1 MNVNAQPAKGL
12 AIPFDH
18 NRLDRLMDEA
28 GIDVVL
34 ATSKHNVQYLLGGHR
49 ADFFDYMDATGITR
63 YLPVLVYPKGAPEKA
78 AYIGHRLEKFQR
90 EVNPMWTP
98 ETQTNTW
105 GTVDAMQKAVEH
117 MRKIGL
123 KPKRIAT
130 EFGFLPYDASQVLR
144 AAFPDAEWVD
154 ALYVLERQRVK
165 KSAEEL
171 KSLKYASE
179 AVIES
184 MQAVIG
190 ASKPGITKAEVVEAL
205 RREETNR
212 GLTFEY
218 CLITCGTSMNRAPS
232 DQKWEKGEIM
242 SIDSGGNYEGY
253 IGDVCRMAIQG
264 EPDAELEDL
273 LGEIETIQRVAMKP
287 ISAGMIG
294 GEIYAAAA
302 PLVQKSKHNNH
313 MEFLAHGM
321 GMVSHEAPRLTDR
334 GPVPYPERIR
344 EGAAGSG
351 HGGVGRDHADA
362 SVARLHQA
370 RGYRGRHRQGPRGLR
385 RRRARLESRRA
396 GIGWQLTLGANETRA
411 TNRRPYRSSIAF
423 VRLCSRA
430 LGPHDRGRS
439 K

>member
-1 MNVNAQPAKGL
+1 MNINAQPSSGL

-18 NRLDRLMDEA
+18 HRLDRLMEEA
-28 GIDVVL
+28 GIDVVI

-49 ADFFDYMDATGITR
+49 ADFFDYMDATGVTR
-63 YLPVLVYPKGAPEKA
+63 YLPVFVYPKGAPEKA

-90 EVNPMWTP
+90 AVKPMWTP

-105 GTVDAMQKAVEH
+105 GSVDAMQKAVEH
-117 MRKIGL
+117 IRKIGI
-123 KPKRIAT
+123 KPKRIAA

-154 ALYVLERQRVK
+154 ALFVLERQRVK

-171 KSLKYASE
+171 KLLKYASE
-179 AVIES
+179 AVIDS
-184 MQAVIG
+184 MVAVIAAG
-190 ASKPGITKAEVVEAL
+190 KPGVTKADVVEAL

-232 DQKWEKGEIM
+232 DQRWEKGDIM

-264 EPDAELEDL
+264 EPDGELEDL
-273 LGEIETIQRVAMKP
+273 LGEIETIQRAAMKP
-287 ISAGMIG
+287 IRARAIG

-302 PLVQKSKHNNH
+302 PLVQKSKHHNH

-334 GPVPYPERIR
+334 GPVPYPAEYAGQPLESGMVVSVETTLMHPARGFIKLEDTVVVHDDGHEVYG
-344 EGAAGSG
+344 EGA
-351 HGGVGRDHADA
+351 
-362 SVARLHQA
+362 
-370 RGYRGRHRQGPRGLR
+370 RGWN
-385 RRRARLESRRA
+385 RA
-396 GIGWQLTLGANETRA
+396 GAR
-411 TNRRPYRSSIAF
+411 
-423 VRLCSRA
+423 
-430 LGPHDRGRS
+430 
-439 K
+439 